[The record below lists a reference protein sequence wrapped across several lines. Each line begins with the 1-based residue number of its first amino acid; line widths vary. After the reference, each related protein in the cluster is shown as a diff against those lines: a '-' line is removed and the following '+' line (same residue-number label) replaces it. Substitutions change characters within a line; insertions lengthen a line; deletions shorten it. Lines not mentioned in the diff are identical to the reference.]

1 MKGIIL
7 AGGTGSRLMPITK
20 VVNKQLLPVYDKP
33 MIYYPLCTLM
43 ELGIVDIL
51 IISNRKS
58 LPFYKELLGNGKKY
72 GINLQ
77 YEYQEEPKGLAEAF
91 IIGEP
96 FIGKDN
102 VTLILGDNI
111 FYGNNLT
118 NEINVISKNFNGGIV
133 FGYEVSNPSDY
144 GVVSFNE
151 NGFVNSIVEKPKKPQ
166 SNFAVPGLYIY
177 DNSVVQRAKNL
188 NYSKRNE
195 LEITDLNN
203 NYLDEGILKV
213 RILPKGSVWFDTG
226 TYATYSSACEF
237 IRVVQER
244 QKILIGS
251 IEETAF
257 NLNLI
262 DEFQLK
268 KLAKENSASDYGI
281 YLKKLKK

>member
-72 GINLQ
+72 GISLQ
-77 YEYQEEPKGLAEAF
+77 YECQEEPKGLAEAF
-91 IIGEP
+91 IIGES

-118 NEINVISKNFNGGIV
+118 NEINVVSKNFNGGIV

>member
-1 MKGIIL
+1 M
-7 AGGTGSRLMPITK
+7 
-20 VVNKQLLPVYDKP
+20 
-33 MIYYPLCTLM
+33 
-43 ELGIVDIL
+43 
-51 IISNRKS
+51 
-58 LPFYKELLGNGKKY
+58 
-72 GINLQ
+72 
-77 YEYQEEPKGLAEAF
+77 
-91 IIGEP
+91 
-96 FIGKDN
+96 
-102 VTLILGDNI
+102 
-111 FYGNNLT
+111 
-118 NEINVISKNFNGGIV
+118 
-133 FGYEVSNPSDY
+133 
-144 GVVSFNE
+144 
-151 NGFVNSIVEKPKKPQ
+151 
-166 SNFAVPGLYIY
+166 
-177 DNSVVQRAKNL
+177 QRAKNL

-268 KLAKENSASDYGI
+268 KLAKENSASDYGA

>member
-237 IRVVQER
+237 IRVVQQR

>member
-20 VVNKQLLPVYDKP
+20 VINKQLLPIYDKP

-43 ELGIVDIL
+43 ELGILDIL
-51 IISNRKS
+51 IISNSKS
-58 LPFYKELLGNGKKY
+58 LPFYEELLGDGKKY

-77 YEYQEEPKGLAEAF
+77 YKCQEKPKGLAEAF
-91 IIGEP
+91 IIGES
-96 FIGKDN
+96 FIGSDN

-111 FYGNNLT
+111 FYGTNLT
-118 NEINVISKNFNGGIV
+118 SKINSISDDLNGGIV

-144 GVVSFNE
+144 GVVTFNE
-151 NGFVNSIVEKPKKPQ
+151 NGLVSSIIEKPKFSK

-177 DNSVVQRAKNL
+177 DNSVIERANNL
-188 NYSKRNE
+188 EFSKRNE

-203 NYLDEGILKV
+203 KYLEDGLLTVE
-213 RILPKGSVWFDTG
+213 ILPKGSVWFDTG
-226 TYATYSSACEF
+226 TYSTYSSACEF

-257 NLNLI
+257 NLDLI
-262 DEFQLK
+262 SETQLK
-268 KLAKENSASDYGI
+268 KLAKENYASDYGA

>member
-20 VVNKQLLPVYDKP
+20 VVNKQLLPIYDKP

-43 ELGIVDIL
+43 ELGILDIL
-51 IISNRKS
+51 IISNTKS
-58 LPFYKELLGNGKKY
+58 LPFYEELLGNGKKY

-77 YEYQEEPKGLAEAF
+77 YKCQEKPKGLAEAF
-91 IIGEP
+91 ILGES
-96 FIGKDN
+96 FIGSDN

-111 FYGNNLT
+111 FYGTNLT
-118 NEINVISKNFNGGIV
+118 NKINSISNDLNGGIV

-151 NGFVNSIVEKPKKPQ
+151 NGLVSSIIEKPKLPK

-177 DNSVVQRAKNL
+177 DNTVIKRAKSL
-188 NYSKRNE
+188 EFSKRNE

-203 NYLDEGILKV
+203 KYLEDGLLTVE
-213 RILPKGSVWFDTG
+213 ILPKGSVWFDTG
-226 TYATYSSACEF
+226 TYSTYSSACEF

-262 DEFQLK
+262 DEAQLK
-268 KLAKENSASDYGI
+268 KLAKENSASDYGA

>member
-20 VVNKQLLPVYDKP
+20 VINKQLLPIYDKP

-43 ELGIVDIL
+43 ELGILDIL
-51 IISNRKS
+51 IISNSKS
-58 LPFYKELLGNGKKY
+58 LPFYEELLGDGKKY

-77 YEYQEEPKGLAEAF
+77 YKCQEKPKGLAEAF
-91 IIGEP
+91 IIGES
-96 FIGKDN
+96 FIGSDN

-111 FYGNNLT
+111 FYGTNLT
-118 NEINVISKNFNGGIV
+118 SKINSISDDLNGGIV

-144 GVVSFNE
+144 GVVTFNE
-151 NGFVNSIVEKPKKPQ
+151 NGLVSSIIEKPKFPK

-177 DNSVVQRAKNL
+177 DNSVIERANNL
-188 NYSKRNE
+188 EFSKRNE

-203 NYLDEGILKV
+203 KYLEDGLLTVE
-213 RILPKGSVWFDTG
+213 ILPKGSVWFDTG
-226 TYATYSSACEF
+226 TYSTYSSACEF

-257 NLNLI
+257 NLDLI
-262 DEFQLK
+262 SETQLK
-268 KLAKENSASDYGI
+268 KLAKENYASDYGI

>member
-58 LPFYKELLGNGKKY
+58 LPFYKELLGDGNKY

-77 YEYQEEPKGLAEAF
+77 YENQDEPRGLAEAF
-91 IIGEP
+91 IIGES
-96 FIGKDN
+96 FIGNDN

-111 FYGNNLT
+111 FYGNNIT
-118 NEINVISKNFNGGIV
+118 NEINVTSKNFNGGIV

-151 NGFVNSIVEKPKKPQ
+151 NGFVNSIVEKPENPQ

-188 NYSKRNE
+188 NYSQRNE

-203 NYLDEGILKV
+203 NYLKDGILKV
-213 RILPKGSVWFDTG
+213 RMLPKGSVWFDTG

-262 DEFQLK
+262 NEFQLK
-268 KLAKENSASDYGI
+268 ELAKENSASDYGA

>member
-77 YEYQEEPKGLAEAF
+77 YEYQEEPRGLAEAF
-91 IIGEP
+91 IIGES
-96 FIGKDN
+96 FIGNDN

-151 NGFVNSIVEKPKKPQ
+151 NGFVNSIIEKPENPQ

-188 NYSKRNE
+188 NYSQRNE

-203 NYLDEGILKV
+203 NYLEDGILKV

-262 DEFQLK
+262 NEFQLK
-268 KLAKENSASDYGI
+268 ELAKENSASDYGA